1 MSSKIFSLGD
11 ICLVTD
17 YVANGSFASLKENVE
32 YEPDGY
38 AVLVRFTDFSKGWN
52 GNYKFISKSSYEFL
66 NKSKLFPEDLIVTN
80 VGYPGKTFIL
90 PDLGKPMSLAPNA
103 LLVRPDKDILNNYYL
118 KYLIDSPYGQA
129 LIESISSGAAQIKFN
144 KTSFRAINL
153 PLPSISVQKQIVE
166 KLDAAFADIDKA
178 ISATEKNIENAEALF
193 QSYLNQ
199 IFETKG
205 EGWESSTIEEAFMIK
220 PPKSEFKE
228 FPLNSQVSFMGM
240 NKLGINQKYSIPEE
254 VRDLEKVFKNYTY
267 FSEND
272 VLLAKI
278 TPCFE
283 NGKLG
288 IAKELKNGIGFGSS
302 EFVVLRTKSSI
313 SNEWLYYFLLR
324 DEFRESG
331 KKVMT
336 GAVGHKRVPKEF
348 IEKSVINFPKLKS
361 QEYIITN
368 FESLQEKTSKL
379 KELSKDKINNLV
391 ALKSSLLNQAFSG
404 ELTKDAA

>member
-1 MSSKIFSLGD
+1 MNTEKYIYRLKEVANIGAGNSAPQNEELFKNGIYPFIRTSDVGKIHLGSISESRD
-11 ICLVTD
+11 KLNKEGIKGLKFFKKGTILFPKSGASTFLNHRVIMEID
-17 YVANGSFASLKENVE
+17 GYVASHLATIKAKEDLLDDRYLLYFLQTLDSRSLVLDSDYPSLKL
-32 YEPDGY
+32 
-38 AVLVRFTDFSKGWN
+38 AT
-52 GNYKFISKSSYEFL
+52 I
-66 NKSKLFPEDLIVTN
+66 EDIEL
-80 VGYPGKTFIL
+80 YL
-90 PDLGKPMSLAPNA
+90 P
-103 LLVRPDKDILNNYYL
+103 
-118 KYLIDSPYGQA
+118 
-129 LIESISSGAAQIKFN
+129 
-144 KTSFRAINL
+144 
-153 PLPSISVQKQIVE
+153 PLSVQKQIVE

-205 EGWESSTIEEAFMIK
+205 EGWESSTIEEAFLIN
-220 PPKSEFKE
+220 PPKSELKE
-228 FPLNSQVSFMGM
+228 ILLNSQVSFMGM

-254 VRDLEKVFKNYTY
+254 ARDLEKVFKNYTY
-267 FSEND
+267 FREND

-331 KKVMT
+331 KEVMT

-348 IEKSVINFPKLKS
+348 IEKSVIDFPKLKS

-368 FESLQEKTSKL
+368 LESLQDKTSKL
-379 KELSKDKINNLV
+379 KELSKDKINNLI
-391 ALKSSLLNQAFSG
+391 ALKSSLLSQAFSG
-404 ELTKDAA
+404 EFTKDVA